1 MTTCA
6 YANGVLASDSR
17 ITKGAT
23 ICQREAQKVFEGDNV
38 VVAIAGSYAVCLII
52 VDWVLSGERP
62 AERPDLSDFKDHDIG
77 VLVVDKTT
85 RECWEYESVD
95 LIPIPSSEPMTLGSG
110 DIPALASMITMQE
123 LGCDMNPILAIK
135 IASMVD
141 VFTDD
146 NIQYIDL
153 NPEEEIKEVEKPKK
167 KKKTKKKE

>member
-17 ITKGAT
+17 ITKGST
-23 ICQREAQKVFEGDNV
+23 ICQREAQKVFDGEKV
-38 VVAIAGSYAVCLII
+38 MVAIAGSYAVCLII
-52 VDWVLSGERP
+52 VDWVLSGERSS
-62 AERPDLSDFKDHDIG
+62 ERPDLSDFKDHDIG
-77 VLVVDKTT
+77 VLVVDKKTK
-85 RECWEYESVD
+85 ECWEYESVD
-95 LIPIPSSEPMTLGSG
+95 LIPVPSAEPMTLGSG

-146 NIQYIDL
+146 NIQFIDI
-153 NPEEEIKEVEKPKK
+153 NPKEEIEVPKK
-167 KKKTKKKE
+167 VKKKAKKKVKK